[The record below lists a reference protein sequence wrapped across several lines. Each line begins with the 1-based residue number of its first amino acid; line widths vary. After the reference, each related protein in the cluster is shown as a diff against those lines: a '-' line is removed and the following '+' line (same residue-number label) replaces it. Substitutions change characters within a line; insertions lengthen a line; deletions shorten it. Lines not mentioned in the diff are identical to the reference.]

1 MPDATPSRFMRLVL
15 RMDALATSRIG
26 TLTLIPV
33 LIAVVST
40 DTLVGYVV
48 TGVLFSTMVA
58 VGVASRRH
66 ERRNNP
72 PLQS

>member
-1 MPDATPSRFMRLVL
+1 MVKPFADIVL
-15 RMDALATSRIG
+15 
-26 TLTLIPV
+26 
-33 LIAVVST
+33 VST

-48 TGVLFSTMVA
+48 TGVPFSTMVA

-66 ERRNNP
+66 ERRNDW

>member
-1 MPDATPSRFMRLVL
+1 M
-15 RMDALATSRIG
+15 SRIG

-33 LIAVVST
+33 LIVLVTT

-58 VGVASRRH
+58 VGVAGRRH
-66 ERRNNP
+66 ERRNGRP
-72 PLQS
+72 PQS